1 MPANQLITKP
11 REEVDLALTVTDM
24 DVMPYTYH
32 LHDVFS
38 EVISLINQCKN
49 KGIMFRFRAIYDF
62 DTDTPTTGMVAIDP
76 KMIISV
82 CEEPKAVKR

>member
-11 REEVDLALTVTDM
+11 REEVDLTLTVTDG

-38 EVISLINQCKN
+38 EVISLINQCKSS
-49 KGIMFRFRAIYDF
+49 GDAISFILQDQDFRHYDQGTA
-62 DTDTPTTGMVAIDP
+62 DASKT
-76 KMIISV
+76 
-82 CEEPKAVKR
+82 

>member
-11 REEVDLALTVTDM
+11 REEVDLTLTVTDG

-49 KGIMFRFRAIYDF
+49 KGIMFRFRA
-62 DTDTPTTGMVAIDP
+62 T
-76 KMIISV
+76 MILIPIRQQPAWWLST
-82 CEEPKAVKR
+82 RR